1 MNYIIGRI
9 EKIRNRGTLAEADRH
24 NHRKKGYSLSGD
36 NIYSEL
42 TESNEHYVFNCSGAM
57 VDVYDECI
65 KKLKRK
71 PRKDHILALNL
82 FFGYSPEAEINVD
95 DFKNKV
101 ISYMKKTFK
110 DCPFSLDLHL
120 DETTPH
126 IHCLVIPCLDG
137 RFCASDWVG
146 KRADLTRF
154 QNEIFEE
161 IGKPLGLSRGTK
173 GSKAKHKKIQ
183 DYYEEENQKQIEEY
197 ERIRQENEAIHQK
210 MIDEYNHKF
219 QVLQQHT
226 NNLDDEINKYKYE
239 ESHNKLLEFQKMIL
253 EYIDTI
259 EKEIQ
264 KSIDESDILIFKKCL
279 ELLMTLLKQHHL
291 IKYNKQKDQD
301 LER

>member
-1 MNYIIGRI
+1 MNNFIIGRI
-9 EKIRNRGTLAEADRH
+9 EKIRNIGALSAADHH

-36 NIYSEL
+36 NINSEL

-82 FFGYSPEAEINVD
+82 FFGYSPESEVNID
-95 DFKNKV
+95 DFKDKV
-101 ISYMKKTFK
+101 ISYMHKTFG
-110 DCPFSLDLHL
+110 DCPFSVDIHL
-120 DETTPH
+120 DESTPH
-126 IHCLVIPCLDG
+126 AHCLVIPCRDG

-146 KRADLTRF
+146 KKADLTKF
-154 QNEIFEE
+154 QNEIFED

-183 DYYEEENQKQIEEY
+183 DYYAEVTQKQIEEY
-197 ERIRQENEAIHQK
+197 EKIRQENELLHQQ

-219 QVLQQHT
+219 EILQQHT
-226 NNLDDEINKYKYE
+226 NSLDDEINKYKYE
-239 ESHNKLLEFQKMIL
+239 DDHNKVLEFQKMIL
-253 EYIDTI
+253 EFIDTI

-264 KSIDESDILIFKKCL
+264 SSIDETNILILKRCL
-279 ELLMTLLKQHHL
+279 EYTL
-291 IKYNKQKDQD
+291 
-301 LER
+301 

>member
-9 EKIRNRGTLAEADRH
+9 EKIRNIGTLAEADRH

-36 NIYSEL
+36 NINSEL
-42 TESNEHYVFNCSGAM
+42 TESNEHYMFNCSGAM

-82 FFGYSPEAEINVD
+82 FFGYSPEAEVNIE

-120 DETTPH
+120 DESTPH
-126 IHCLVIPCLDG
+126 IHCLVIPCRDG
-137 RFCASDWVG
+137 GFRASDWVG
-146 KRADLTRF
+146 KRSDLTRF

-161 IGKPLGLSRGTK
+161 IGKPLGLARGTK

-183 DYYEEENQKQIEEY
+183 DYYEEITQQQIEEF
-197 ERIRQENEAIHQK
+197 ERVRLENEAIHQK
-210 MIDEYNHKF
+210 MIDEYNHKIEI
-219 QVLQQHT
+219 LQQHT
-226 NNLDDEINKYKYE
+226 NSLDDEINKYKYE
-239 ESHNKLLEFQKMIL
+239 EDHNKLLEFQKMIL
-253 EYIDTI
+253 EYIDTL

-264 KSIDESDILIFKKCL
+264 NSTDSADISIFKRCID
-279 ELLMTLLKQHHL
+279 LLMTLLKKHNL
-291 IKYNKQKDQD
+291 IKYHKKEQN